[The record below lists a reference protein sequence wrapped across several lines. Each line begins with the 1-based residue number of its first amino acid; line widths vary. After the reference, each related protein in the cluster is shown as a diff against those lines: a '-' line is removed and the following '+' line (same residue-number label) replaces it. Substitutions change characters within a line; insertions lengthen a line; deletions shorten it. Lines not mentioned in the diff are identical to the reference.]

1 MSHITDVPV
10 THKRPRV
17 TPATN
22 VALGHVVQRWRM
34 GVERMSSDKGTLAW
48 AVRVTVPVA
57 MGYLPLGM
65 AFGAYAVSLGFAP
78 YLAPLTAL
86 VVFAGSIEFL
96 LVGLVSAGAGLL
108 QIAVTTLLV
117 NSRHIFYGFSYPTHL
132 LRSPFAKFY
141 GPYALTDEA
150 YALINSGV
158 RPTTQH
164 ELMLIQG
171 ISQFYWV
178 FGAAVGAVAGGLI
191 PESFD
196 GFDFALTGL
205 FTLLFVSALSAASQR
220 VMIVLAA
227 LASIAVGLLLPRDL
241 FLLGA
246 MLCYAVL
253 CVVLVKRPRH
263 GRSSQAAEGGA

>member
-1 MSHITDVPV
+1 MST
-10 THKRPRV
+10 
-17 TPATN
+17 
-22 VALGHVVQRWRM
+22 Q
-34 GVERMSSDKGTLAW
+34 KGTLGW
-48 AVRVTVPVA
+48 ALRVTVPVA

-65 AFGAYAVSLGFAP
+65 AFGAYSVSLGFAP

-96 LVGLVSAGAGLL
+96 LVGLVAAGAGLA

-117 NSRHIFYGFSYPTHL
+117 NARHVFYGFSYPTHL

-158 RPTTQH
+158 HPTTQH
-164 ELMLIQG
+164 QLLLVQG
-171 ISQFYWV
+171 VSHFYWV
-178 FGAAVGAVAGGLI
+178 LGAAVGALAGGLV

-205 FTLLFVSALSAASQR
+205 FALLFVGAITAATQR
-220 VMIVLAA
+220 VKILTAA
-227 LASIAVGLLLPRDL
+227 LLSIGVGLLLPRSI

-253 CVVLVKRPRH
+253 CVLMVRRPRR
-263 GRSSQAAEGGA
+263 GTTPRGAESGA

>member
-1 MSHITDVPV
+1 
-10 THKRPRV
+10 
-17 TPATN
+17 
-22 VALGHVVQRWRM
+22 
-34 GVERMSSDKGTLAW
+34 MSSDKGTLTW
-48 AVRVTVPVA
+48 ALRVTVPVA

-65 AFGAYAVSLGFAP
+65 AFGAYTVSLGFAP

-96 LVGLVSAGAGLL
+96 LVGLVSAGAGLV

-117 NSRHIFYGFSYPTHL
+117 NSRHVFYGFSYPTHL
-132 LRSPFAKFY
+132 LHSSFAKFY

-205 FTLLFVSALSAASQR
+205 FTLLVIGALRPATPR
-220 VMIVLAA
+220 GTIVRAA

-253 CVVLVKRPRH
+253 CVVLVKRPR
-263 GRSSQAAEGGA
+263 RSRSRITEGGA

>member
-1 MSHITDVPV
+1 MT
-10 THKRPRV
+10 T
-17 TPATN
+17 
-22 VALGHVVQRWRM
+22 
-34 GVERMSSDKGTLAW
+34 EKGSLAW
-48 AVRVTVPVA
+48 ALRVTVPVA

-96 LVGLVSAGAGLL
+96 LVGLVAAGAGLA

-117 NSRHIFYGFSYPTHL
+117 NARHVFYGFSYPTRL

-150 YALINSGV
+150 YALITSGV
-158 RPTTQH
+158 RPTTER

-171 ISQFYWV
+171 VSHLYWV
-178 FGAAVGAVAGGLI
+178 LGAAVGAVAGGLI
-191 PESFD
+191 PASWD

-205 FTLLFVSALSAASQR
+205 FSLLFVGAITAATQR
-220 VMIVLAA
+220 ARILAA
-227 LASIAVGLLLPRDL
+227 ALTSIGVGLLLPHDL

-246 MLCYAVL
+246 MLCYALL
-253 CVVLVKRPRH
+253 CVLMVKRPRS
-263 GRSSQAAEGGA
+263 GRGAPAPESGV